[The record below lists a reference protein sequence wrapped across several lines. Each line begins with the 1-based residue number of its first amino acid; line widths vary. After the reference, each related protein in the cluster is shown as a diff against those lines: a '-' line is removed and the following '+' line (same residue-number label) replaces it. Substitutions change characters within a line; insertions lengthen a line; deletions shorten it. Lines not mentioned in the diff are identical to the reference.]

1 MMTPPAVPAL
11 LAVDW
16 WALGAVIALS
26 AGALLLLLLELLPG
40 RGSANRAAAV
50 TVITLV
56 AAAASV
62 LRVREARRAI
72 FGGMFVHD
80 GFTVFFT
87 LLFCAIGLVS
97 VLISWDYVKR
107 LRLPGAEYYTLLLCA
122 VLGMVVMAASN
133 DLITVFLGLE
143 LMSLALYVMVGFRRS
158 QLESNE
164 AALKYFLL
172 GAFASGFLLYG
183 IALLYG
189 ATGSTN
195 LRTIAQFLSDSPLAG
210 SALLIVGAL
219 LVLVGFGFKVAAVPF
234 HMWTPDAYEGA
245 PTSVTAFMSAG
256 AKAAGFAALLR
267 VAASA
272 LPGIDVDWRP
282 ILTGVAILTMTVG
295 NVTALLQ
302 TNVKRMLAY
311 SSIAHAGYVLVAVAA
326 GGTEG
331 NSAALFYLAAYS
343 FMNLGAFG
351 ILALLGRGQEE
362 RVLLADL
369 AGLGFRQPLLG
380 LAMTVFMISLGGI
393 PPTAGF
399 MGKVYVFGAA
409 LQAGLLPLVV
419 VGVLNSVISV
429 FYYLRVTVAMYM
441 TEEPAAG
448 PVEVSWAAP
457 STLALLATLAITLW
471 WGIQAQALLVAAQE
485 SVRGL
490 L

>member
-1 MMTPPAVPAL
+1 MTPFQPAAL
-11 LAVDW
+11 IAVDW
-16 WALGAVIALS
+16 WALGAVMALS
-26 AGALLLLLLELLPG
+26 AGTLLLLLLELLPG
-40 RGSANRAAAV
+40 RSGGSRAAFVTVLTLLAAAAAV
-50 TVITLV
+50 
-56 AAAASV
+56 
-62 LRVREARRAI
+62 LRVGDARRSL

-80 GFTVFFT
+80 GLTAFFTV
-87 LLFCAIGLVS
+87 LFCAIALVS

-107 LRLPGAEYYTLLLCA
+107 LRLPAAEYYALLLCA
-122 VLGMVVMAASN
+122 TLGMVVMAASN

-143 LMSLALYVMVGFRRS
+143 LMSLALYVMVGSRRG

-195 LRTIAQFLSDSPLAG
+195 LRSIAAFMADSPLEG
-210 SALLIVGAL
+210 SPLFLAGAL
-219 LVLVGFGFKVAAVPF
+219 LLLVGFGFKVAAVPF

-267 VAASA
+267 VAGTVFAVA
-272 LPGIDVDWRP
+272 DIDWRP
-282 ILTGVAILTMTVG
+282 ILTWLAIATMTVG
-295 NVTALLQ
+295 NVSALLQ

-311 SSIAHAGYVLVAVAA
+311 SSIAHAGYVLVAFAA
-326 GGTEG
+326 GGTDG
-331 NSAALFYLAAYS
+331 ASSAVFYLAVYS

-351 ILALLGRGQEE
+351 ILALLGREQDE
-362 RVLLADL
+362 RVLISDL
-369 AGLGFRQPLLG
+369 AGLGFRHPLLG

-399 MGKVYVFGAA
+399 MAKIYVFGAA
-409 LQAGLLPLVV
+409 LDAGLLPLVI
-419 VGVLNSVISV
+419 VGVLNSVVSV
-429 FYYLRVTVAMYM
+429 FYYLRITVAMYM
-441 TEEPAAG
+441 TEEPAGG

-457 STLALLATLAITLW
+457 AAIALFATLALTLW
-471 WGIQAQALLVAAQE
+471 WGIQAQALLLTAQQ
-485 SVRGL
+485 SVRGML
-490 L
+490 